1 MKRKGSDEALVAA
14 AAEGR
19 SYAQIAEV
27 AGISVATVKRRLAE
41 PDVVE
46 AVRDFRLQQRRR
58 HLTEVERASGDAIE
72 RLHSLVLHEDPHV
85 ALRAISLVLATGPK
99 LTATVDLEERLR
111 VIEQSPA
118 VSSPDLDDDGGAA

>member
-14 AAEGR
+14 AAAGR

-27 AGISVATVKRRLAE
+27 AGISVATVKRRLVE

-99 LTATVDLEERLR
+99 LTAVVDLEERLR
-111 VIEQSPA
+111 IVEQEGAHSA
-118 VSSPDLDDDGGAA
+118 SDVDLGGGAG